1 MGAWN
6 VRTLM
11 DREEADRPMR
21 RTALVAKELERY
33 RIDIAALSE
42 TRFPGEGQLKE
53 VGSGYTFFW
62 SGRSSE
68 ERRESGVGFAIRN
81 KLVNKLSSLPK
92 GVNDR
97 LMSLRIPI
105 SKNRHAVFVSA
116 YRLANQYDF
125 PYFSTTFYR
134 KIRITKIFVKIRL
147 FCLNFLP

>member
-1 MGAWN
+1 MSLTNFTSPPSGRLAAVDGESHSSGRNNKNIKKVPLIVGAWN

-33 RIDIAALSE
+33 RIDIAALSK

-68 ERRESGVGFAIRN
+68 ERRESGVGFAIKN
-81 KLVNKLSSLPK
+81 SLA
-92 GVNDR
+92 G
-97 LMSLRIPI
+97 
-105 SKNRHAVFVSA
+105 
-116 YRLANQYDF
+116 
-125 PYFSTTFYR
+125 
-134 KIRITKIFVKIRL
+134 KIEGS
-147 FCLNFLP
+147 

>member
-11 DREEADRPMR
+11 DREEANRPMR

-42 TRFPGEGQLKE
+42 TRFAEEGQLKE

-62 SGRSSE
+62 SGRSSD
-68 ERRESGVGFAIRN
+68 ERRESGVGFAIKN
-81 KLVNKLSSLPK
+81 ALVNKLSSLPK

-97 LMSLRIPI
+97 LMSLKYQSPRTVML
-105 SKNRHAVFVSA
+105 S
-116 YRLANQYDF
+116 L
-125 PYFSTTFYR
+125 
-134 KIRITKIFVKIRL
+134 
-147 FCLNFLP
+147 

>member
-1 MGAWN
+1 MNLTNFTSPSGRLAAVDGESHPSGRNNKNIKKVPLIVGAWN

-21 RTALVAKELERY
+21 RTALVARELRRY

-68 ERRESGVGFAIRN
+68 EHRE
-81 KLVNKLSSLPK
+81 
-92 GVNDR
+92 
-97 LMSLRIPI
+97 
-105 SKNRHAVFVSA
+105 
-116 YRLANQYDF
+116 
-125 PYFSTTFYR
+125 
-134 KIRITKIFVKIRL
+134 
-147 FCLNFLP
+147 

>member
-1 MGAWN
+1 
-6 VRTLM
+6 M

-42 TRFPGEGQLKE
+42 TRFAGEGQLKE

-81 KLVNKLSSLPK
+81 ELVNKLSSLPK

-97 LMSLRIPI
+97 LMSLKIPI
-105 SKNRHAVFVSA
+105 SKDGHTFV
-116 YRLANQYDF
+116 Y
-125 PYFSTTFYR
+125 
-134 KIRITKIFVKIRL
+134 
-147 FCLNFLP
+147 